1 MLERL
6 LELIDPGGKAFWRLR
21 PDPLIAS
28 ALLLAAF
35 VLFALREH
43 IRSALWFLA
52 GVDLMI
58 HEAGHPVFG
67 VFGIELIGF
76 LGGTIMQLMMPVA
89 FFFYFLSHS
98 QAKSADAVL
107 FWIGQNL
114 LDVGRYMADA
124 RSQDLPLL
132 GGGEHDWAYLLGA
145 TGLLKH
151 DRTLGGLVDFA
162 GCALITL
169 SIYGLIVHYRE
180 NARKRGERG
189 TG

>member
-1 MLERL
+1 MFERL
-6 LELIDPGGKAFWRLR
+6 SELIDPNGKAFWRLR
-21 PDPLIAS
+21 PDPLIATV
-28 ALLLAAF
+28 LLLASF
-35 VLFALREH
+35 VLFALRDSV
-43 IRSALWFLA
+43 RSALWFLA

-67 VFGIELIGF
+67 VFGIEFIGF
-76 LGGTIMQLMMPVA
+76 LGGTLMQLMMPVA
-89 FFFYFLSHS
+89 FFLYFLRHS
-98 QAKSADAVL
+98 QPKSADAVL

-151 DRTLGGLVDFA
+151 DRTLGGLADFM
-162 GCALITL
+162 GCALLTL
-169 SIYGLIVHYRE
+169 SVYGLIIHYRE
-180 NARKRGERG
+180 GARKRPGRDA
-189 TG
+189 